1 MICYFILFFSLEG
14 INKVVTPFMACGD
27 LNCYDSDMTY
37 PLKLE
42 DREYVQLP
50 PTQAPIKPP
59 YQTACELK
67 KKNLIQKEGLS
78 INQEDMERLSLNQKD
93 LESPSVNQKEMKKE
107 GD

>member
-1 MICYFILFFSLEG
+1 
-14 INKVVTPFMACGD
+14 MACGD
-27 LNCYDSDMTY
+27 LNSYDSDMTY

-50 PTQAPIKPP
+50 PTQAPINPP

-78 INQEDMERLSLNQKD
+78 LNQEDMVRLSLNQKD
-93 LESPSVNQKEMKKE
+93 MESKSNEMKREE
-107 GD
+107 GGRF